1 MIKSRFFKKDSP
13 EKHRF
18 EGCEQN
24 LTPEKGLE
32 VGTEYT
38 ADFLKPESMNEDTI
52 EQSSSR
58 TSERSAPMF
67 ISLLNVL
74 IISDVDQEIDRK
86 AQIDSKRFIDNP
98 DCTKDL
104 KDNNTAM
111 QEHSLYIASDD
122 VGSSTSLAPT
132 VSRQ

>member
-1 MIKSRFFKKDSP
+1 MSIQYILRISFINFSG
-13 EKHRF
+13 F

-32 VGTEYT
+32 VGTGNA
-38 ADFLKPESMNEDTI
+38 ADSFKPKNEDTI

-67 ISLLNVL
+67 ILLLNAL

-86 AQIDSKRFIDNP
+86 AIALS
-98 DCTKDL
+98 
-104 KDNNTAM
+104 A
-111 QEHSLYIASDD
+111 SLPI
-122 VGSSTSLAPT
+122 LL
-132 VSRQ
+132 Q